1 MSSASRNPPGAS
13 TVYKGADGYWHG
25 RVTVGLQDDGRS
37 DRRHV
42 SGKTKGAVVAK
53 VRALERLRDSG
64 RVPQAG
70 PKWTLGRWL
79 EHWLESI
86 ARPSLRESSY
96 NAYRIA
102 VVKHLVPAVGRH
114 RLDRLEPE
122 HLERLYRS
130 MIDAG
135 APPATAPEVHR
146 TVRSALGEAHR
157 RGHVVRNVA
166 AWARPPRIQS
176 EPVEPFTVVEI
187 QAILMTA
194 STRRNRMEG
203 PAEGS

>member
-1 MSSASRNPPGAS
+1 MSRSPNLTSS
-13 TVYKGADGYWHG
+13 VYKGKDGYWHG
-25 RVTVGLQDDGRS
+25 RVTVGLRDDGEP

-42 SGKTKGAVVAK
+42 TSKSRATVVQK
-53 VRALERLRDSG
+53 VRGLEKLRDSG
-64 RVPQAG
+64 RVPKLG
-70 PKWTLGRWL
+70 ETWTVGKWL

-102 VVKHLVPAVGRH
+102 VAKHLVPTIGKH

-130 MIDAG
+130 MIDGG
-135 APPATAPEVHR
+135 ARPATAHQVHR
-146 TVRSALGEAHR
+146 TVRVALGEAFR

-166 AWARPPRIQS
+166 GLAKPPRVQS
-176 EPVEPFTVVEI
+176 ESVEPFTVTEV
-187 QAILMTA
+187 QALF
-194 STRRNRMEG
+194 
-203 PAEGS
+203 